1 MFKIHSTVVD
11 AKPGEIIW
19 YRRNGDP
26 GKLEEAFKLSGNHYR
41 EDKMDGG
48 KIFEQ

>member
-1 MFKIHSTVVD
+1 MHSTVVD
-11 AKPGEIIW
+11 ARQGEIIW

-26 GKLEEAFKLSGNHYR
+26 GKLEEAFKISGTHVR
-41 EDKMDGG
+41 EDKFDGG